1 MHLGFGL
8 RCLDLRLARTGC
20 SGFILR
26 RLRLL
31 VLSALHDLLACVD
44 GAADCIGEALLHRCA
59 DAAHCCNLREGTAE
73 HARDAVVRSR
83 GVVAHVL
90 EHSPQGAE
98 VQEGHDDV
106 ERADREECEH
116 GITEAHG

>member
-1 MHLGFGL
+1 MLSGSS
-8 RCLDLRLARTGC
+8 
-20 SGFILR
+20 SGFVLR
-26 RLRLL
+26 SLRLL

-44 GAADCIGEALLHRCA
+44 GPADSVGEALFHCCT
-59 DAAHCCNLREGTAE
+59 DAAHCCDLRKGAAE
-73 HARDAVVRSR
+73 HAGDAVVRSR

-106 ERADREECEH
+106 ERADREEHEH
-116 GITEAHG
+116 WVTEAHG